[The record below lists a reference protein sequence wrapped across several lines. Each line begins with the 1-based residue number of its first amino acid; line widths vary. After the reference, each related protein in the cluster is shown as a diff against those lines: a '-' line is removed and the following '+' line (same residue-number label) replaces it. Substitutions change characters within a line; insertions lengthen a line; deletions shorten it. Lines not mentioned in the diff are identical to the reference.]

1 MGTVSHLFRSPSRR
15 VRQPARIATP
25 SAGTVSRL
33 SRFALLA
40 AVLAAGCGG
49 KGGGGDTTP
58 GLVSGT
64 GNATS
69 PRAEGGMVAPE
80 TMDEINRSLDRKRQI
95 VSRCLAIAVDN
106 KEVPRNSSGKITLEI
121 IISPNGK
128 AESVQVVRATIESK
142 ALNDCVIHHVRGIQF
157 PELPKPYETSYTY
170 GFEAM

>member
-1 MGTVSHLFRSPSRR
+1 MGTVSLLSRSLLGCAP
-15 VRQPARIATP
+15 QPAGIAGKP
-25 SAGTVSRL
+25 AGTVSHL

-49 KGGGGDTTP
+49 KGGGDTTTG

-64 GNATS
+64 GNRTS
-69 PRAEGGMVAPE
+69 ARADGAMVPPE

-106 KEVPRNSSGKITLEI
+106 QEVPRNSSGKITLEI
-121 IISPNGK
+121 VISPSGR
-128 AESVQVVRATIESK
+128 AESVKVVRATLESK
-142 ALNDCVIHHVRGIQF
+142 MLNDCVIHHVRGIQF